1 MESLL
6 YVGVGGF
13 CGANARYLLS
23 LWVNEFLSPRF
34 GLFPYGTLLVNVLG
48 SLGLAVFGVWF
59 SARAGLSAQLQW
71 LIGAGFFGAFTTFST
86 FANESIDLASRGGMA
101 QMLLNLLLNNAACLL
116 AVALGLWLGQRLF
129 GLGG

>member
-23 LWVNEFLSPRF
+23 LWVNEFFAPRF
-34 GLFPYGTLLVNVLG
+34 GVFPYGTLLVNVLG
-48 SLGLAVFGVWF
+48 SLGLAVFGAWF
-59 SARAGLSAQLQW
+59 SARTGLSTQLQW
-71 LIGAGFFGAFTTFST
+71 LIGVGFFGAFTTFST
-86 FANESIDLASRGGMA
+86 FANESINLASGVGIGP
-101 QMLLNLLLNNAACLL
+101 MLLNLLLNNAGCLL
-116 AVALGLWLGQRLF
+116 AVALGLWLGQQLF